1 MSIMKMKNIIS
12 QLLRG
17 GLLCVAITAFVTSC
31 STDEITY
38 ATGQKPDKET
48 LETVAGTLRSS
59 KSLRDRVPIHLTEG
73 NEDAVSDKIY
83 YRLNQAASQ
92 ALTLTATPNP
102 SLVADY
108 NADNKANLQPLPVAN
123 IKLANGGKTS
133 FGKTRFDNRIRRIDA
148 GHLSDASRCQ
158 YLRKRAA
165 CALLRGNCSG
175 IR

>member
-108 NADNKANLQPLPVAN
+108 NADNKANLQPLQ
-123 IKLANGGKTS
+123 IS
-133 FGKTRFDNRIRRIDA
+133 
-148 GHLSDASRCQ
+148 
-158 YLRKRAA
+158 
-165 CALLRGNCSG
+165 
-175 IR
+175 

>member
-59 KSLRDRVPIHLTEG
+59 KSLRDRVPIL
-73 NEDAVSDKIY
+73 
-83 YRLNQAASQ
+83 
-92 ALTLTATPNP
+92 P
-102 SLVADY
+102 
-108 NADNKANLQPLPVAN
+108 KAMKMLFPIRSITGS
-123 IKLANGGKTS
+123 IK
-133 FGKTRFDNRIRRIDA
+133 R
-148 GHLSDASRCQ
+148 H
-158 YLRKRAA
+158 RKH
-165 CALLRGNCSG
+165 
-175 IR
+175 

>member
-102 SLVADY
+102 
-108 NADNKANLQPLPVAN
+108 
-123 IKLANGGKTS
+123 
-133 FGKTRFDNRIRRIDA
+133 
-148 GHLSDASRCQ
+148 
-158 YLRKRAA
+158 
-165 CALLRGNCSG
+165 
-175 IR
+175 

>member
-59 KSLRDRVPIHLTEG
+59 KSLRDRVPVHLTEG
-73 NEDAVSDKIY
+73 DEDVVSDKIY
-83 YRLNQAASQ
+83 YKLTQAAPQ
-92 ALTLTATPNP
+92 AMTLTAAPDLT
-102 SLVADY
+102 LVEVY
-108 NADNKANLQPLPVAN
+108 NIANGTNLTPLPAAN
-123 IKLANGGKTS
+123 IRLVKLLFRPGLACPIKSN
-133 FGKTRFDNRIRRIDA
+133 
-148 GHLSDASRCQ
+148 
-158 YLRKRAA
+158 LRSN
-165 CALLRGNCSG
+165 LRGWNRAS
-175 IR
+175 I